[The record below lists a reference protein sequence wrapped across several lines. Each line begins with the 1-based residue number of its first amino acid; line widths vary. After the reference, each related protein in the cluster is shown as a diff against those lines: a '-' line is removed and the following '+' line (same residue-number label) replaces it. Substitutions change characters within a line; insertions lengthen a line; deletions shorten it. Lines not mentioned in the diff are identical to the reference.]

1 MTDHRCIR
9 LLHICCPPNFSV
21 RLAAPFHPASKC
33 SRASWRQRFQRPIIK
48 PQSSGVNYA
57 FPVSNCHITGFSKQ
71 KCWKTAGGR
80 GKVCR
85 LLQPFVSSTWA
96 CQITKWSLIILNLPR
111 PPIFRLKSIKNSETW
126 HNHLPSSISPKIP
139 IFFQENSH
147 FFQEIHWNSPKNPP
161 KAAPGP
167 PSPVLRQLGTFL
179 RLVRPRR
186 GGQGLL
192 WGFGHGLDVHGEMA
206 DFMGFNGSYGH
217 SMGISWDFNG
227 ILMEVQWHVLNNGE
241 FTSVYPLKKWG
252 FAMIYPEN
260 VEMFTNKH
268 NDCR

>member
-21 RLAAPFHPASKC
+21 RLAAPFHPASNC

-111 PPIFRLKSIKNSETW
+111 PPHFFVSNPPKTLKHDTITW

-139 IFFQENSH
+139 IFFSKRNSH
-147 FFQEIHWNSPKNPP
+147 LFQEIYWNSPKNPP
-161 KAAPGP
+161 RKAA
-167 PSPVLRQLGTFL
+167 VLRQLGTFL

-186 GGQGLL
+186 GGQGLF

-206 DFMGFNGSYGH
+206 DFMGWWDELWPVMAIQWEFHGI
-217 SMGISWDFNG
+217 SMGI
-227 ILMEVQWHVLNNGE
+227 
-241 FTSVYPLKKWG
+241 
-252 FAMIYPEN
+252 
-260 VEMFTNKH
+260 
-268 NDCR
+268 